1 MFGGAVVLVF
11 FFVVVKIFYLQKF
24 FEKFSFFSLNR
35 INIRYAKYGIF
46 RIYVKML
53 KIVLLGYF

>member
-1 MFGGAVVLVF
+1 MFGGTVVLMF
-11 FFVVVKIFYLQKF
+11 FCRCEDFYLQKF
-24 FEKFSFFSLNR
+24 FEKFSFFSLNH

-53 KIVLLGYF
+53 KMVLLGCF